1 MKKFSKLLLALGGG
15 IAVGWVVRDST
26 RSDKHLAPGEYTGH
40 HTTFLGLPPVFLNPP
55 ITKDTPAMPI
65 PFTMTNESITV
76 ILTGKSHTVQAGTPQ
91 YHSLR
96 RAIFDEQWESIEK
109 LVTLSGS
116 LQQWLGD
123 KFVVDGRAISY
134 DGVPLADSL
143 SRRIFAMAAAGES
156 PEPLFKFY
164 ERLHKNPS
172 FQSRTQLYDFLTH
185 VGVPIE
191 PDGTFLAYKGVKH
204 DYTDGHS
211 GTVDNSPGRV
221 NKMARNLISDN
232 PAVACHVGFH
242 VGALQ
247 YAHNFSDRVVIC
259 RVDPEHVVCVPNDHS
274 FQKMRVCEYLVV
286 GNWTGAGDSE
296 FMPST
301 TVEVDVDTSDDPDW
315 GGDVEGEDQ
324 DEYDNAP
331 SVDYDALADGATPEP
346 AKAKTVEPK
355 PARIVAG
362 KPAAPKAAKFAR
374 MSPATLMEQPIEDL
388 RKYAS
393 AHLKIVGASKMP
405 GGKATLISK
414 ILKVRR
420 RRRS

>member
-1 MKKFSKLLLALGGG
+1 M
-15 IAVGWVVRDST
+15 ST
-26 RSDKHLAPGEYTGH
+26 
-40 HTTFLGLPPVFLNPP
+40 
-55 ITKDTPAMPI
+55 I

-76 ILTGKSHTVQAGTPQ
+76 LLTGKSHTVHAGTPQ
-91 YHSLR
+91 YHTLR
-96 RAIFDEQWESIEK
+96 RAIFDEQWGDIEK

-123 KFVVDGRAISY
+123 KFVVDGRTISY
-134 DGVPLADSL
+134 DSVPLPDSL
-143 SRRIFAMAAAGES
+143 SRRIFTMAAAGES

-172 FQSRTQLYDFLTH
+172 FQSRTQLHAFLQH

-204 DYTDGHS
+204 DYMDAHS
-211 GTVDNSPGRV
+211 GTIDNSPGRV
-221 NKMARNLISDN
+221 VKMARNLISDN
-232 PAVACHVGFH
+232 PATACHQGLH

-247 YAHNFSDRVVIC
+247 YAHNFSERVIIC
-259 RVDPEHVVCVPNDHS
+259 RIDPEHVVCVPNDHL

-296 FMPST
+296 YMPST
-301 TVEVDVDTSDDPDW
+301 TMSVDVDTSDADDEEW

-324 DEYDNAP
+324 DEHDNTPA
-331 SVDYDALADGATPEP
+331 VDYDALSNGATPEP
-346 AKAKTVEPK
+346 AKTKTEVKAAP
-355 PARIVAG
+355 RIVAGKPAG

-374 MSPATLMEQPIEDL
+374 MSPAMLMEQPIEDL

-393 AHLKIVGASKMP
+393 AHLKIVGASKMA
-405 GGKATLISK
+405 GGKATLVSK